1 MKFAAA
7 KRAIMR
13 KTPRRCRLRAWFF
26 AVMTA
31 IGFLP
36 ALIALG
42 VAVYG
47 LIAGQ
52 WALLI
57 LLIPG
62 CLSLQYPAFTWVTRN
77 RTLRQ
82 IETRSRLLSR
92 VSM

>member
-1 MKFAAA
+1 M
-7 KRAIMR
+7 
-13 KTPRRCRLRAWFF
+13 
-26 AVMTA
+26 MTA
-31 IGFLP
+31 LGLLP

-42 VAVYG
+42 VAMYG

-52 WALLI
+52 WPLLI

-62 CLSLQYPAFTWVTRN
+62 YLSLQYPVFTWATRN

-92 VSM
+92 IST